1 MLAARTR
8 SGLVETEHQGV
19 VSAFDSSG
27 QLIAWSGDLDRP
39 FYLRS
44 SAKPFQ
50 AFVTLE
56 AGARLNPLQTALAAA
71 SHDGFPAHLSIVKS
85 ILEDGGL
92 TEDHLR
98 CPPGWPLGSGARD
111 RLNREGHTGPRR
123 LWHNCSG
130 KHAGWLRACQA
141 QGWPL
146 DDYLSPE
153 HPLQRRIVEFVTEI
167 GGTPAA
173 PVGVDGCGAPVLRTT
188 ARAMGIM
195 FSRLA
200 TEERFRDV
208 FDAMHTYPALV
219 SGVGNGDTSIA
230 IATNSA
236 AKRGAAGCIG
246 VGVRGQWGVAV
257 KAWDGNDTVAALA
270 AASVLTAL
278 GAVPDAGLAQLS
290 ETSSPAVLGG
300 GKPVGSLEPR
310 LELTWS

>member
-19 VSAFDSSG
+19 VSAFDSTG
-27 QLIAWSGDLDRP
+27 QLVAWSGDLDRP

-56 AGARLNPLQTALAAA
+56 AGAELNPLQLALAAA
-71 SHDGFPAHLSIVKS
+71 SHDGFPAHTSIVKTT
-85 ILEDGGL
+85 LEDGGL
-92 TEDHLR
+92 TEEHLQ
-98 CPPGWPLGSGARD
+98 CPPDWPLGARASD
-111 RLNREGHTGPRR
+111 RLNREGHRAPRR

-141 QGWPL
+141 QGWSL
-146 DDYLSPE
+146 DSYLSPE
-153 HPLQRRIVEFVTEI
+153 HPLQQRIIEFVTET
-167 GGTPAA
+167 GETPAA

-188 ARAMGIM
+188 ARAMGLM

-200 TEERFRDV
+200 TDEKFRPV
-208 FDAMHTYPALV
+208 FDAMHAYPALV

-230 IATNSA
+230 IATNGV

-246 VGVRGQWGVAV
+246 VAVRGQWGVAA
-257 KAWDGNDTVAALA
+257 KSWDGNDTVAALA
-270 AASVLTAL
+270 AAALLTTL
-278 GAVPDAGLAQLS
+278 GAVSDAGRAELS
-290 ETSSPAVLGG
+290 DTISPAVLGG
-300 GKPVGSLEPR
+300 DLVVGSLEPR